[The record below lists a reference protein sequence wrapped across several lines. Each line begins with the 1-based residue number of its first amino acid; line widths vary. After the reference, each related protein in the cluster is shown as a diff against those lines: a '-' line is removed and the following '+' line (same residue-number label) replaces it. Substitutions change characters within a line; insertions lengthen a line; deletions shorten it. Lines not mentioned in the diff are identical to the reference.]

1 MCCDSN
7 LRFPTSVTCFR
18 CTVCVCVN
26 DLKPNQPRQGF
37 EPSPITLEMLSTLI
51 PDCSDIA
58 DYDELEEHLI
68 QTFST
73 FESLNESFSSGNET
87 SLADP
92 GVDLEAVRAFYQRL
106 KDLPQSSTLFL
117 SLIKTSEVLL
127 RRPGRPIKHK
137 EDLKFLLIILENPA
151 LGVTFFNTSNPPL
164 PPISPLKSFDERR
177 PSINPDHDLSPTKI
191 PESRR
196 ESKSQISPLKDTFR
210 RERENSASLTEA
222 QHTQHSLLKR
232 VFGIISNLPNEL
244 HHYLVNWFARQF
256 TPPIFRRR
264 VEMINAFIAYR
275 LGKHQKRAM
284 LSGPTGA
291 SKMQRQL
298 YTNDWQI
305 KASARMMA
313 LFFAANT
320 SRPKIDLSEFYNT
333 LVSLSLTLLRK
344 VDYCD
349 LITDFDTWEL
359 KFGKFSFCQYPFLLS
374 MGAKMNI
381 MEYDARRQMEIKARE
396 AFFTTVFQKRAV
408 APHLL
413 LKVRRECIIEDS
425 LTQIS
430 CNEMDVKKGL
440 RIEFV
445 GEDGVDAGG
454 LRKEW
459 FLLLCREVFD
469 PLYGILVTETN

>member
-1 MCCDSN
+1 M
-7 LRFPTSVTCFR
+7 
-18 CTVCVCVN
+18 
-26 DLKPNQPRQGF
+26 
-37 EPSPITLEMLSTLI
+37 TLELLETLI
-51 PDCSDIA
+51 PKTSPPESSPA
-58 DYDELEEHLI
+58 YDELEDHLI
-68 QTFST
+68 KTFST
-73 FESLNESFSSGNET
+73 FESLNDSFLNGKDT
-87 SLADP
+87 SLQDP

-106 KDLPQSSTLFL
+106 KDLPCASTLFL

-127 RRPGRPIKHK
+127 RRPGRPLRRK
-137 EDLKFLLIILENPA
+137 EDLRFLLIILENPA
-151 LGVTFFNTSNPPL
+151 LAVNFFNTFNPPV
-164 PPISPLKSFDERR
+164 PPSPVKKCSIEEHR
-177 PSINPDHDLSPTKI
+177 PSKPIPQPLSS
-191 PESRR
+191 PEKSIDIRR
-196 ESKSQISPLKDTFR
+196 RGSKSLPSPGKDSSFPTR
-210 RERENSASLTEA
+210 QASAPIPSVPEA
-222 QHTQHSLLKR
+222 QHTQHSLMKR
-232 VFGIISNLPNEL
+232 LYGIISNLPNEL
-244 HHYLVNWFARQF
+244 HHYLVNWFARLF
-256 TPPIFRRR
+256 AAPIFRRR
-264 VEMINAFIAYR
+264 VEMINSFIAYR
-275 LGKHQKRAM
+275 LGKHQKRAL

-291 SKMQRQL
+291 SKAQRQL

-313 LFFAANT
+313 LFFAAN
-320 SRPKIDLSEFYNT
+320 SNRPKIELSEFYNT
-333 LVSLSLTLLRK
+333 LVCRLSILWVNWVQ

-413 LKVRRECIIEDS
+413 LKVRRDCIIEDS

-469 PLYGILVTETN
+469 PLYGISFV